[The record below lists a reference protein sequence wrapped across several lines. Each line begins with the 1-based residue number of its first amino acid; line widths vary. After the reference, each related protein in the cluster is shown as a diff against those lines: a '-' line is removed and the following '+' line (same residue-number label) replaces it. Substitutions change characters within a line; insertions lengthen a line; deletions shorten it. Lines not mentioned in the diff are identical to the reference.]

1 METQSE
7 TVSHSVVCNS
17 LQQTPWTVAHQAPLS
32 MGFSKQENW
41 SGFPCP
47 LLGYLPIPGIEPASL
62 LTSALAGRFFP
73 TSHLGSPQIYAPM
86 VN

>member
-41 SGFPCP
+41 SGLLCP
-47 LLGYLPIPGIEPASL
+47 SPGNLPHPGIEPVSSAAPTLQADSL
-62 LTSALAGRFFP
+62 PSELAREDTSAE
-73 TSHLGSPQIYAPM
+73 
-86 VN
+86 N